1 MKAGITFVGV
11 DVRKER
17 SRMAVLSLAAL
28 RRSLAKSTRSK
39 KLGVTHHRRI
49 AKLRTKQKFHFPL
62 RVLNLCVALEK
73 LFAFALLQRSTNL
86 GTFTFSSLNREIYHE
101 SLSWISYI
109 LRPRE

>member
-49 AKLRTKQKFHFPL
+49 AKLRTKQQFHFQYVFL
-62 RVLNLCVALEK
+62 ICVLL
-73 LFAFALLQRSTNL
+73 
-86 GTFTFSSLNREIYHE
+86 
-101 SLSWISYI
+101 
-109 LRPRE
+109 